1 MKIAYFDC
9 VSGISG
15 NMTLGAMLDAGLEIE
30 ELRRELT
37 KLGLSGYELEARKVT
52 RQGISATL
60 VDVQVMEEGV
70 ERHLSDIEAI
80 LEASALDDEV
90 KEASRKA
97 FARLAAAEAKIHRT
111 SVENIHFHEVGGL
124 DAIVD
129 IVGAFVGLR
138 CLGVQKVYASP
149 LPLGRG
155 TVECA
160 HGTLPLP
167 APATLELL
175 QAVPVYGRDV
185 EAELV
190 TPTGATIITSL
201 TEDFGPLPPMRTE
214 SVGYGAGHRD
224 LPLPNVL
231 RLIIGSTAKPQSV
244 RCGGYQQEK
253 AVMIEANID
262 DMNPEFY
269 DHVMGRLFAL
279 GAMDV
284 FLTPIHMKKNRP
296 AVTLSALL
304 GQELV
309 NEALAVIFEETTTL
323 GTRLYQVDRRK
334 LSREQVMVETAYGQ
348 VAVKIGRAGGEIVNI
363 SPEYEDCRRIAER
376 QGIPL
381 KMVYD
386 EVKKAASSK
395 QVGMGMSGS

>member
-1 MKIAYFDC
+1 MKVAYFDC

-15 NMTLGAMLDAGLEIE
+15 DMTLGAMIDAGLEVE
-30 ELRRELT
+30 ELSRGIS
-37 KLGLSGYELEARKVT
+37 KLGLSGYEIEARKVT

-60 VDVQVMEEGV
+60 VDVQVMEEGM
-70 ERHLSDIEAI
+70 ERRLSDIEAI
-80 LEASALDDEV
+80 LEASALDDDV
-90 KEASRKA
+90 KEASKKA
-97 FARLAAAEAKIHRT
+97 FARLAAAEARIHRT
-111 SVENIHFHEVGGL
+111 TARDIHFHEVGGV

-129 IVGAFVGLR
+129 IVGAFVGLK
-138 CLGVQKVYASP
+138 CLGVQKVYASH

-175 QAVPVYGRDV
+175 KGVPVYGRDI

-201 TEDFGPLPPMRTE
+201 TEDFGPPPPMRTE

-224 LPLPNVL
+224 LPLSNIL
-231 RLIIGSTAKPQSV
+231 RLIIGSTEEPKNV
-244 RCGGYQQEK
+244 RCCGYQQEK
-253 AVMIEANID
+253 VVMIEANID

-296 AVTLSALL
+296 AVMLSVLL
-304 GQELV
+304 ERERV
-309 NEALAVIFEETTTL
+309 NEALAVIFSETTTL
-323 GTRLYQVDRRK
+323 GTRLYEVERRK
-334 LSREQVMVETAYGQ
+334 LIREQVMVETAYGQ
-348 VAVKIGRAGGEIVNI
+348 VTVKVGRVGGGILNI

-376 QGIPL
+376 EGIPL

-386 EVKKAASSK
+386 EVKRQA
-395 QVGMGMSGS
+395 ME